1 MSTPIARI
9 YLVRHGETQANHDE
23 IIQGHQDTA
32 LNERGFEQ
40 ARLLGEAL
48 REVKFHDVAF
58 SSDLC
63 RAVSTADEILT
74 HHPEVKMVKQEEL
87 RERYMGELEGKQA
100 RKGVALVAKFDKNL
114 ETAVAFNLRAVSWW
128 NANIL
133 ESMINGDNGDSLE
146 EPRNILVT
154 THGGFIVTLVRGLIK
169 CKKARCGEGVVIW
182 KCLNTS
188 VSVLE
193 VLEDRTAVVVQYGDV
208 THLRHSDISC
218 HNNPDVIS
226 FSA

>member
-1 MSTPIARI
+1 
-9 YLVRHGETQANHDE
+9 
-23 IIQGHQDTA
+23 
-32 LNERGFEQ
+32 
-40 ARLLGEAL
+40 
-48 REVKFHDVAF
+48 
-58 SSDLC
+58 
-63 RAVSTADEILT
+63 
-74 HHPEVKMVKQEEL
+74 
-87 RERYMGELEGKQA
+87 MGGLEGARA
-100 RKGVALVAKFDKNL
+100 RKGLALIAKVDKNI

-133 ESMINGDNGDSLE
+133 ESINGDSLE

-154 THGGFIVTLVRGLIK
+154 THGGFIGSLVRGLIG

-193 VLEDRTAVVVQYGDV
+193 VLEDKTAVVVQYGDV

-218 HNNPDVIS
+218 HLSNPDVTS
-226 FSA
+226 FTA

>member
-1 MSTPIARI
+1 
-9 YLVRHGETQANHDE
+9 
-23 IIQGHQDTA
+23 
-32 LNERGFEQ
+32 
-40 ARLLGEAL
+40 
-48 REVKFHDVAF
+48 
-58 SSDLC
+58 
-63 RAVSTADEILT
+63 
-74 HHPEVKMVKQEEL
+74 
-87 RERYMGELEGKQA
+87 MGELEGKRA
-100 RKGVALVAKFDKNL
+100 RKGVALVAKVDKNL

-133 ESMINGDNGDSLE
+133 GSMINEDSESFE

-154 THGGFIVTLVRGLIK
+154 THGGFIVTLVRGLIG
-169 CKKARCGEGVVIW
+169 CKRARCGEGVVIW

-218 HNNPDVIS
+218 HESNPDDQIVSDPDVIRR
-226 FSA
+226 